1 MSFVTVRL
9 WSEHLGLAL
18 EVCGH
23 VLNLRMGGF
32 ITITLLEE
40 LLQFIETV
48 RYRLACGLKEFPT
61 TVICLDFCAFE
72 LPEMIHSERR
82 VSDHGRKRGV
92 FRDDKLTGLTSPVLL
107 GRSTAI
113 STARVPAS
121 RASELER

>member
-9 WSEHLGLAL
+9 GSEHLGLAL

-48 RYRLACGLKEFPT
+48 RYRLACGLEEFPT

-72 LPEMIHSERR
+72 LPETIHSERR
-82 VSDHGRKRGV
+82 VITRPKTRK
-92 FRDDKLTGLTSPVLL
+92 
-107 GRSTAI
+107 
-113 STARVPAS
+113 
-121 RASELER
+121 